1 MSINKPLLLTGLIVV
16 LALACAAAQAG
27 NANAEPMD
35 LEPEMLS
42 KLALERAK
50 TSSQRSAASRDLKR
64 STSDAGASPVAECGA
79 LSIGNINTNG
89 RIGFTPRE
97 VTVVITGDVI
107 NANNR
112 CR

>member
-1 MSINKPLLLTGLIVV
+1 MINKPLLLTGLTAL

-27 NANAEPMD
+27 NANAEPME

-50 TSSQRSAASRDLKR
+50 TSSQRSAAAQANKR
-64 STSDAGASPVAECGA
+64 ATSADAGANPVAECGA
-79 LSIGNINTNG
+79 LSVGNINTNG